1 MPFMSLRHA
10 VLGLLA
16 LQGQAS
22 GYDLL
27 QIFKV
32 SLDNVWPATQSQLYT
47 ELGKLTQAQLVTLVA
62 AGGRGRKAYAVTD
75 AGRAELVHWLLEE
88 PPTANRRNDLLL
100 RLFFLG
106 LVPPEQAQAF
116 LHARSAAAAELHQH
130 LGQLRQTLIDEHDP
144 LAEYGR
150 LALEWGLRFSAMQR
164 DWAEWAADQLRGT
177 SPPPHQSPRPA
188 RARERRAPSGQP
200 SRSRR

>member
-1 MPFMSLRHA
+1 MSLRHA

-16 LQGQAS
+16 VQGQAS

-27 QIFKV
+27 RIFKA

-62 AGGRGRKAYAVTD
+62 GGGRGRKAYAVTD
-75 AGRAELVHWLLEE
+75 AGRHELVHWLLEE
-88 PPTANRRNDLLL
+88 QPTANRRNDLLL

-106 LVPPEQAQAF
+106 LVPPGQAQAF
-116 LHARSAAAAELHQH
+116 LHARVAAAADLHQ
-130 LGQLRQTLIDEHDP
+130 QLQQVRQTTADEHDP

-164 DWAEWAADQLRGT
+164 DWAEWAADQLRGA
-177 SPPPHQSPRPA
+177 SPPPRESPRPA
-188 RARERRAPSGQP
+188 RVRARRAAAGQP
-200 SRSRR
+200 PRSRR

>member
-1 MPFMSLRHA
+1 MSLRHA

-62 AGGRGRKAYAVTD
+62 AGGRGRKAYSVTD
-75 AGRAELVHWLLEE
+75 AGRHELVHWLLDE

-100 RLFFLG
+100 RIFFLG
-106 LVPPEQAQAF
+106 LVPPDQAEEF
-116 LHARSAAAAELHQH
+116 LHARAAAAAALHQH
-130 LGQLRQTLIDEHDP
+130 LRQLRQTLADEHDP

-164 DWAEWAADQLRGT
+164 DWAEWAADQLRDS
-177 SPPPHQSPRPA
+177 SPPPRESPRPA
-188 RARERRAPSGQP
+188 RARKRAPVGQQP
-200 SRSRR
+200 RSPR

>member
-1 MPFMSLRHA
+1 
-10 VLGLLA
+10 
-16 LQGQAS
+16 
-22 GYDLL
+22 
-27 QIFKV
+27 
-32 SLDNVWPATQSQLYT
+32 
-47 ELGKLTQAQLVTLVA
+47 
-62 AGGRGRKAYAVTD
+62 VTD

-116 LHARSAAAAELHQH
+116 LHARAAASADVHQH
-130 LGQLRQTLIDEHDP
+130 LQQLRQTLADELDP

-164 DWAEWAADQLRGT
+164 DWSEWAADQLGGT
-177 SPPPHQSPRPA
+177 SPPARESPRPA
-188 RARERRAPSGQP
+188 RARERRAPAGRP
-200 SRSRR
+200 PRSRR

>member
-1 MPFMSLRHA
+1 MSLRHA

-16 LQGQAS
+16 LQGEAS

-27 QIFKV
+27 RIFKA

-62 AGGRGRKAYAVTD
+62 AGGRNRKAYAVTD

-88 PPTANRRNDLLL
+88 PPTANRRNDVLL

-116 LHARSAAAAELHQH
+116 LQARAAAAADLHQD
-130 LGQLRQTLIDEHDP
+130 LRQLRETLADEHDL

-164 DWAEWAADQLRGT
+164 DWAEWAVDQLRGT
-177 SPPPHQSPRPA
+177 SPPPRDSPRSAP
-188 RARERRAPSGQP
+188 ARERRAPAGQRP
-200 SRSRR
+200 RARR

>member
-1 MPFMSLRHA
+1 MSLRHA

-16 LQGQAS
+16 LRGEAS

-27 QIFKV
+27 QIFKE

-62 AGGRGRKAYAVTD
+62 AGGRGRKGYALTD
-75 AGRAELVHWLLEE
+75 AGRAELGHWLLEE
-88 PPTANRRNDLLL
+88 PPTALRRNDLLL

-116 LHARSAAAAELHQH
+116 LHARAHAAAALHQD
-130 LGQLRQTLIDEHDP
+130 LRQLRQTLADEHGP

-150 LALEWGLRFSAMQR
+150 LALEWGLRFSVMQR

-177 SPPPHQSPRPA
+177 SPPPRESPRPA
-188 RARERRAPSGQP
+188 RVRERRPHPRPARISANNN
-200 SRSRR
+200 